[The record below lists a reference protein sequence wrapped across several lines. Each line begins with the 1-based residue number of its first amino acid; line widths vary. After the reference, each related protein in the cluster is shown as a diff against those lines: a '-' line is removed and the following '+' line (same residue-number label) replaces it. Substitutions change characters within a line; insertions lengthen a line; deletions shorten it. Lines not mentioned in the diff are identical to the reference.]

1 MVSNYDGPVLTVVNT
16 GPFFWR
22 TRSGRW
28 ICFGFFGTPSE
39 SVGHLPLPVPHPVP
53 VTAGQDG
60 GSLGL
65 LPTWLKPI
73 HLRTTFARLSQ
84 RAYSKVSTPSVDRT
98 TKDSPMILVARLDVS
113 PRYFHGAWSSHAQ
126 TLSHRPLSHRAG
138 LLTRAVATT
147 FPEHGPDRSCSVSDP
162 QAVQAVVRPLAAWD
176 CFGAG

>member
-1 MVSNYDGPVLTVVNT
+1 MDLFW
-16 GPFFWR
+16 FFWNAVR
-22 TRSGRW
+22 IGRSPTVTRPAPG
-28 ICFGFFGTPSE
+28 
-39 SVGHLPLPVPHPVP
+39 P
-53 VTAGQDG
+53 VTAGRDG

-65 LPTWLKPI
+65 LPAWLKLI